1 MCTIRL
7 EILPWLSRPF
17 DGAGATRAVLQW
29 GIASGATVRDVLNQL
44 AAQHPPFAH
53 ILYDDRGQVATHIS
67 IIVNNRL
74 YELAGGLEAEL
85 QPGDTVCLLPAF
97 SGG

>member
-1 MCTIRL
+1 MNTIRL
-7 EILPWLSRPF
+7 EILPWLS
-17 DGAGATRAVLQW
+17 GSLSENGATRAVLQW
-29 GIASGATVRDVLNQL
+29 DIASGTTVRDVLDQL
-44 AAQHPPFAH
+44 AAQHPPFAR

-67 IIVNNRL
+67 VIVNNRL

-85 QPGDTVCLLPAF
+85 RAGDVVCLLPAF